1 MERIHIANA
10 IRTLEFV
17 AQVLDN
23 AYWEA
28 SEIAHKDALH
38 NMISVLHGEL
48 NELAKLSVEDHSM
61 AYEPITTHFR
71 GARVKLQLL
80 QTNLPLWVRR
90 SATAHQLEAELPTL
104 LNLLAPKF

>member
-10 IRTLEFV
+10 IRTLEYV
-17 AQVLDN
+17 AQILDN

-38 NMISVLHGEL
+38 NMVSVLHGEL

-61 AYEPITTHFR
+61 AYEPITAAFR
-71 GARVKLQLL
+71 GAKAKLQLL
-80 QTNLPLWVRR
+80 QTNLHLWVRR
-90 SATAHQLEAELPTL
+90 SPTANQLETELPTL
-104 LNLLAPKF
+104 INVLSNRI

>member
-1 MERIHIANA
+1 MERVHIANA

-17 AQVLDN
+17 VQVLDN

-28 SEIAHKDALH
+28 SEVAHKDAIH

-61 AYEPITTHFR
+61 AYEPITTAFR
-71 GARVKLQLL
+71 GAKGKLQLL
-80 QTNLPLWVRR
+80 QTNLHLWVRR
-90 SATAHQLEAELPTL
+90 SSTAYQLETELPTL
-104 LNLLAPKF
+104 SNLLSPKT